1 MGTELQAQGGPLAHP
16 SLLSGPCGGA
26 QGLAPRQLQFLS
38 VASPLQG
45 WENLGC

>member
-1 MGTELQAQGGPLAHP
+1 MGTELQAQGGPFAHP
-16 SLLSGPCGGA
+16 SLLSGPCIGA
-26 QGLAPRQLQFLS
+26 QGLAPQQLRLLS